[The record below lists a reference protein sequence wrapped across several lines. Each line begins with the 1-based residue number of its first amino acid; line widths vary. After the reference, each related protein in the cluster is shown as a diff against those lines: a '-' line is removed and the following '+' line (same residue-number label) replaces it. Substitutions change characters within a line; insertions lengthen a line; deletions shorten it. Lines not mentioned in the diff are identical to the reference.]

1 MLDILRNAL
10 ATEKE
15 ALAIMV
21 AKTDDEEIA
30 EKNIELEAE
39 KVAKLDEFKAEL
51 VEKKEANVAKKT
63 ARIEALESLIADEEA
78 KIAVAENA
86 VAENAV
92 ADDVIAE

>member
-15 ALAIMV
+15 ALAVMV

-39 KVAKLDEFKAEL
+39 KDAKLDEFKAEL

-78 KIAVAENA
+78 KLAVAENA

-92 ADDVIAE
+92 ADEVIA